1 MQNSNFIQSPEIMRI
16 LETHPDP
23 EISNECQTVFL
34 GHLNVKINITK
45 TMLEFFGSNPFLQ
58 NLLHQEKENVEFLGN
73 QGPEKQN
80 MFDSKNSSDPI
91 LDNLIQT
98 YNNSIENGQKHLK
111 TIYSEGDSSVFSV
124 NDEDVVLEIPK
135 NFVAGNHWMG
145 DKKLPPKKDSKMNSP
160 SSQKQEIKNENN
172 PSFEIPMKKKSS
184 IEEKKLDIQGVEL
197 SEESKGSGSFKGLE
211 YAPNKSFAMNRR
223 GDEFLKMPSLNI
235 LSGET
240 SKRKISKIK
249 PNQEDKNLKNGF
261 AKKATNFDTQENNKK
276 KEEGEV
282 NLKLSKKLGSVED
295 INVEQNFE
303 MLVNYCNEDV
313 TSWDKVT
320 KNKTLEVHRRKV
332 FFIIFETFFI
342 KILISRNFLIRKF
355 LFFIS
360 KIINFLKGSRKSLCS
375 H

>member
-111 TIYSEGDSSVFSV
+111 TIFSEGDSSAFSV

-135 NFVAGNHWMG
+135 NFVASNNWIG
-145 DKKLPPKKDSKMNSP
+145 DKKLPPKKDLKMNSP
-160 SSQKQEIKNENN
+160 SNQKQEIKKENN
-172 PSFEIPMKKKSS
+172 PINETSMKKEQ
-184 IEEKKLDIQGVEL
+184 IEEKKVDPLEVEL
-197 SEESKGSGSFKGLE
+197 SEESKASGSFKGFD

-235 LSGET
+235 LSGES
-240 SKRKISKIK
+240 SKRKISKSK
-249 PNQEDKNLKNGF
+249 NLPTQEDKNQKNAF
-261 AKKATNFDTQENNKK
+261 AKQATNFDTQDNNNK
-276 KEEGEV
+276 KEEGEM
-282 NLKLSKKLGSVED
+282 NLKVSKKLGSVED

-303 MLVNYCNEDV
+303 MLVNYVFEDV
-313 TSWDKVT
+313 STWDKVT

-332 FFIIFETFFI
+332 FFLIF
-342 KILISRNFLIRKF
+342 L
-355 LFFIS
+355 
-360 KIINFLKGSRKSLCS
+360 
-375 H
+375 

>member
-1 MQNSNFIQSPEIMRI
+1 MSI

-135 NFVAGNHWMG
+135 NFVASNHWMG
-145 DKKLPPKKDSKMNSP
+145 DKKLPPKKDSKMNS
-160 SSQKQEIKNENN
+160 QKQEIKTENN
-172 PSFEIPMKKKSS
+172 PINETSMKKEE
-184 IEEKKLDIQGVEL
+184 IEEKKVEIQEVEL
-197 SEESKGSGSFKGLE
+197 TEESKASGSFKGLE

-240 SKRKISKIK
+240 SKRKISKTK
-249 PNQEDKNLKNGF
+249 NLPTQEDKNLKNGVG
-261 AKKATNFDTQENNKK
+261 KQGTNFETQENNKK
-276 KEEGEV
+276 KEEGEM

-303 MLVNYCNEDV
+303 MLVNYVNEDV
-313 TSWDKVT
+313 STWDKVS

-332 FFIIFETFFI
+332 FFIIF
-342 KILISRNFLIRKF
+342 
-355 LFFIS
+355 
-360 KIINFLKGSRKSLCS
+360 
-375 H
+375 